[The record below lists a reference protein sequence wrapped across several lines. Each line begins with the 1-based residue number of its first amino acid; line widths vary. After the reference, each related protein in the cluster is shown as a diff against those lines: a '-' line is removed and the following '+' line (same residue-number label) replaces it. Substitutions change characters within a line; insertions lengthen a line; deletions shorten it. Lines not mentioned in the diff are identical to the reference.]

1 MIAALATRYAI
12 LSNGVNVSYR
22 LIGDMSGHHIKNA
35 ANNKISN
42 ITACA
47 SLDDSKKSK
56 ITGKLNRENNTLTNN
71 NATNCFVNRLNT
83 ALTPFKLMNF
93 SHNPAGIPLIINMG
107 KTRYK
112 KSICTI

>member
-12 LSNGVNVSYR
+12 LSNGFNVSYR

-35 ANNKISN
+35 ANNKMSN

-47 SLDDSKKSK
+47 SLDDLEKSK
-56 ITGKLNRENNTLTNN
+56 ITGMGYRENNTLKDN
-71 NATNCFVNRLNT
+71 NATNGFVNRLNT
-83 ALTPFKLMNF
+83 GLTPFKLMNF
-93 SHNPAGIPLIINMG
+93 SHNQAGIPLIINMG

-112 KSICTI
+112 KTICTI